1 VYRDIRARRDKTT
14 NSSLWVENCSKII
27 LIKFRLNTK
36 DIRASH
42 DLAAKALRMVWSPLL
57 QAKIDYLCFSFSFLG
72 VVFGVKEY
80 YNDRM
85 ELG

>member
-1 VYRDIRARRDKTT
+1 MTRLQKLCEWFGLLYCRHR
-14 NSSLWVENCSKII
+14 LI
-27 LIKFRLNTK
+27 LFVL
-36 DIRASH
+36 
-42 DLAAKALRMVWSPLL
+42 VFP
-57 QAKIDYLCFSFSFLG
+57 FLG